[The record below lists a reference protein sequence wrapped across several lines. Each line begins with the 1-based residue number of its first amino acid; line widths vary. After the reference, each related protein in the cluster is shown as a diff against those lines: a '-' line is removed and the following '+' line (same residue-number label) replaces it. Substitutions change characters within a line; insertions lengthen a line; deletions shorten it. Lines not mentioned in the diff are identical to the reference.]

1 MSRERRQRGRGGR
14 GKTKVRELQK
24 GLLLKVKILPLLY
37 SIRQEDVNSP
47 SDIVIENE
55 GSPRRISRIFK
66 LLALEAKLDN
76 FSIKNKI
83 HVNEQVKFQL

>member
-1 MSRERRQRGRGGR
+1 MSRGRGQRGRGVK

-24 GLLLKVKILPLLY
+24 GLLMKVKVLRLLY

-55 GSPRRISRIFK
+55 GSPRKISQIFYQ
-66 LLALEAKLDN
+66 
-76 FSIKNKI
+76 
-83 HVNEQVKFQL
+83 EQITC

>member
-1 MSRERRQRGRGGR
+1 MKLQFYMSRGRGQRGRGVR

-24 GLLLKVKILPLLY
+24 GLLLKVKVLPLLY

-55 GSPRRISRIFK
+55 GSPRKISRIFYQT
-66 LLALEAKLDN
+66 AG
-76 FSIKNKI
+76 SRS
-83 HVNEQVKFQL
+83 

>member
-1 MSRERRQRGRGGR
+1 ML
-14 GKTKVRELQK
+14 TALVT
-24 GLLLKVKILPLLY
+24 LLLRMKVHQERFHEF
-37 SIRQEDVNSP
+37 SI
-47 SDIVIENE
+47 
-55 GSPRRISRIFK
+55 K